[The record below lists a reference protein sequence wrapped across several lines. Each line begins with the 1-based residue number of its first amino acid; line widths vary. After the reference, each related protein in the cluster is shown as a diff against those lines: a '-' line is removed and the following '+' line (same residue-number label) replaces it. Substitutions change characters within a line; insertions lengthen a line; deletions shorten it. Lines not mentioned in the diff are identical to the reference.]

1 MAFILYPQK
10 NNTEA
15 LQHNLEE
22 IHFNTL
28 FLLLSSIPLYKQ
40 IIISLLNSCWPFELF
55 LLLIYVFVSIY
66 MDMFSFTWLTMFPFS

>member
-22 IHFNTL
+22 IHFNTF

-66 MDMFSFTWLTMFPFS
+66 MDMFPFTWLTMFPFS